1 MGEKAMNEKEKE
13 RIKSLFAEMNKVKKD
28 IDESKL
34 EAEEKVQKVKENK
47 DRDLDDILAFIHNR
61 KNPTRKTE
69 EEKKDYSNDSYVPFE
84 NVTKTTEPLHVSTDH
99 QTNNSMF
106 DSGVFDLFGT
116 NEANNE
122 IRNDEE
128 SVVTS
133 TDTVEEVKEDEVLEQ
148 PDHIETTSNTSIDG
162 ESLFIDEKKEET
174 ETNNLDE
181 INFFGDQED
190 NADTS
195 KPEEGAVTV
204 EDVDEEDHHSDS
216 TTNDSMDLLADEKK
230 EEDEVQNLDDMNLL
244 DEQSPQDEEEDA
256 KEETKEVSDDEISMD
271 NDVESEP
278 QIEPI
283 PIVPMAPIPDVAP
296 IMPLPPIQEMSEE
309 EKNQQHL
316 QELEEALEEA
326 RLKNEEA
333 EAKEKEALELYNVAV
348 KEADEAEKELT
359 KAKQELDNKTAEYDE
374 LNKVIEANKE
384 RYQKVKDLEA
394 RLASAKNTAQ
404 QAKKALMSVKQELT
418 TAEKRLTKTTEKAE
432 FLKGSVEQIAS
443 GDAYTFKGFLKGLK
457 ETEDIKKALILL
469 NGSQK
474 FVDYNNKEGQTK
486 DYVNSRSEKDAMQ
499 LDNIL
504 TSIDILKRSNEVRKA
519 EGKPELKVSYLL
531 MATAMINADVISMRQ
546 TYPRIFIGNAKAEQ
560 NLIRT
565 ENISFNLDAKDV
577 VNSWYG
583 QKTYLDAAGYT
594 KEQQDSFIANPNKLY
609 VADQQTFNKVG
620 YYLNVVG
627 PYEYVGTGLALYGN
641 SKNAISVDFAQTGSG
656 VSVEEFERQILDYY
670 ASLKQNY
677 EEYNNALNASKKA
690 YEKFASITNML
701 GDCVKD
707 YAIANAS
714 ITVNQ
719 DAYNKIK
726 EEASSAVDE
735 NKLSELKNQI
745 SLATNA
751 FTLAQ
756 KHSQT
761 AEEEKDEAYK
771 NYNDALDTSAIV
783 GRKFTIAKQELSSL
797 KAKLGIVE
805 ETESDVVEE
814 INISNEEDD
823 GIDRTIEKS
832 ESIDK
837 GDANVHDTFS
847 FLKKNNPN
855 VYDKLHQLDQLAK
868 TDYLNFFKVVR
879 DVLDDYVTGVCK
891 KHKIKLT
898 SKVTDRN
905 NPARKIE
912 LPKSIEQKITDASP
926 YLVKLKK
933 VQYEN
938 TNSIIK
944 EVNPY
949 SFIRQ
954 MGNYGAH
961 ADATPSSWWPKLS
974 EENCLLALEC
984 LNKIYKSVYKLNTNF
999 NSNTTMIGD
1008 YYIDKCN
1015 YNGEDSACVAEY
1027 TGVRVVGRGKDT
1039 SKSNIRYA
1047 IIRKYRKEDIDVNF
1061 LFRTVDTF
1069 NEVSYAYGE
1078 KLKGM
1083 ADVREIVPFD
1093 SEYCDYYYIAY
1104 EFMYHPYDLNNKVLS
1119 KMKKYD
1125 LLRMCEQIS
1134 SYFAGIHNMKSPV
1147 YHRMFTFKSVKVCD
1161 LPNNGITPFIIGFEF
1176 TKFEDNPELGTV
1188 SAEFLKEYKK
1198 NSGSKNLYKYTQPNK
1213 EIKSWEKA
1221 DIFSM
1226 GTLFADIL
1234 LGRIKAQVFD
1244 ELELEDA
1251 GYSPKIIETI
1261 DKMLSDDP
1269 DVRPTAIEVKKVFDD
1284 ELSKWHE
1291 EVPA

>member
-1 MGEKAMNEKEKE
+1 MNEKEKE
-13 RIKSLFAEMNKVKKD
+13 RIKSLFNEMNKIKKD

-34 EAEEKVQKVKENK
+34 EATEKVQKVKENQNT
-47 DRDLDDILAFIHNR
+47 DFDDILAFIHNR

-69 EEKKDYSNDSYVPFE
+69 EVKKDYSNESYVPFE
-84 NVTKTTEPLHVSTDH
+84 NTTSSIKPSHTFTDD
-99 QTNNSMF
+99 QTNNNSMF

-116 NEANNE
+116 SEADNE
-122 IRNDEE
+122 IRKDEE
-128 SVVTS
+128 SVMTS
-133 TDTVEEVKEDEVLEQ
+133 NDTVEERKEDDYLEQ
-148 PDHIETTSNTSIDG
+148 PDHDDKSSSTSINPM
-162 ESLFIDEKKEET
+162 SLFTDEKKEET
-174 ETNNLDE
+174 DTPNLDE
-181 INFFGDQED
+181 INLFGNQERD
-190 NADTS
+190 DDTS
-195 KPEEGAVTV
+195 K
-204 EDVDEEDHHSDS
+204 DEEDAVIVEEDHPNDSISD
-216 TTNDSMDLLADEKK
+216 NSMDLFVDEKK
-230 EEDEVQNLDDMNLL
+230 EEDDVHNLDDIDLFEDHSSEKAEEVRV
-244 DEQSPQDEEEDA
+244 DESEEA
-256 KEETKEVSDDEISMD
+256 VVEETSDDEVSRD
-271 NDVESEP
+271 DDVESET

-333 EAKEKEALELYNVAV
+333 EAKEKEALDLYNIAV
-348 KEADEAEKELT
+348 KEADEAAKELS
-359 KAKQELDNKTAEYDE
+359 KAKQELDDKTAEYDE

-384 RYQKVKDLEA
+384 RNQKVKELEERVA
-394 RLASAKNTAQ
+394 LAKNAAE
-404 QAKKALMSVKQELT
+404 QAKNALMSIKKELT

-443 GDAYTFKGFLKGLK
+443 GDAYTFKGFLMGLK
-457 ETEDIKKALILL
+457 ETADIKRALVLL

-474 FVDYNNKEGQTK
+474 FVDYNGKEGHTK
-486 DYVNSRSEKDAMQ
+486 DYVNSHSEKDAMQ

-565 ENISFNLDAKDV
+565 ENISLNLDAKDV

-583 QKTYLDAAGYT
+583 EKTYLDAAGYT

-609 VADQQTFNKVG
+609 ASDQQTFNKVG

-641 SKNAISVDFAQTGSG
+641 SKNAISVDFAQRGSG

-726 EEASSAVDE
+726 EEASSVVNE
-735 NKLSELKNQI
+735 SKLAELKNQI
-745 SLATNA
+745 SLATNT

-761 AEEEKDEAYK
+761 LEEEKAKVYRE
-771 NYNDALDTSAIV
+771 YNDAVDASAITS
-783 GRKFTIAKQELSSL
+783 RKLRKANQELSSL
-797 KAKLGIVE
+797 KAMLGIEDEVE
-805 ETESDVVEE
+805 NQEQATSIEDENIIDDVERIIEESAE
-814 INISNEEDD
+814 IDGENID
-823 GIDRTIEKS
+823 I
-832 ESIDK
+832 
-837 GDANVHDTFS
+837 HDTFA
-847 FLKKNNPN
+847 FLKKKDKK
-855 VYDKLHQLDQLAK
+855 VYEKLHKLDTLAK
-868 TDYLNFFKVVR
+868 TDYLSFYKTVR
-879 DVLDDYVTGVCK
+879 DSLDMYLNVICQANNISLIGTKYNKNGQKYKANKDIAD
-891 KHKIKLT
+891 KIKECNERNLLLDLGSVRYKGAT
-898 SKVTDRN
+898 NINNQTDGYTFLR
-905 NPARKIE
+905 
-912 LPKSIEQKITDASP
+912 L
-926 YLVKLKK
+926 
-933 VQYEN
+933 
-938 TNSIIK
+938 
-944 EVNPY
+944 
-949 SFIRQ
+949 

-961 ADATPSSWWPKLS
+961 VENDKPANNYPKMN
-974 EENCLLALEC
+974 EGNCVKALEF
-984 LNKIYKSVYKLNTNF
+984 LFKLYSSLYNNNEKFERETL
-999 NSNTTMIGD
+999 MIGN
-1008 YYIDKCN
+1008 YYINQYIDISG
-1015 YNGEDSACVAEY
+1015 NGQFGEY
-1027 TGVRVVGRGKDT
+1027 RGIHILGGGARRTKA
-1039 SKSNIRYA
+1039 NMRYA
-1047 IIRKYRKEDIDVNF
+1047 IIKKYDKKQVDQNF
-1061 LFRTVDTF
+1061 LFRNIETF
-1069 NEVSYAYGE
+1069 NQVAAANGS
-1078 KLKGM
+1078 KLQNM
-1083 ADVREIVPFD
+1083 ADVREIIPFE
-1093 SEYCDYYYIAY
+1093 SKNCDYYYVAY
-1104 EFMYHPYDLNNKVLS
+1104 EFVYPPHDLSTDVLS
-1119 KMKKYD
+1119 KLSKYD
-1125 LLRMCEQIS
+1125 RLRMCEQIS
-1134 SYFAGIHNMKSPV
+1134 NYFSGIHNLPSPI
-1147 YHRMFTFKSVKVCD
+1147 YHRMFTYKSVEVCD
-1161 LPNNGITPFIIGFEF
+1161 LESNGITPFIVGFEF
-1176 TKFEDNPELGTV
+1176 TKFENNPEIGTV
-1188 SAEFLKEYKK
+1188 SAQFKNTLRKNKKDEY
-1198 NSGSKNLYKYTQPNK
+1198 LDKYVQPNA

-1226 GTLFADIL
+1226 GTLFADVL
-1234 LGRIKAQVFD
+1234 LGKIKPEIFN
-1244 ELELEDA
+1244 ELDLEDA
-1251 GYSPKIIETI
+1251 GYSSRIIKTI

-1269 DVRPTAIEVKKVFDD
+1269 NIRPTAIEVQKVFDD

>member
-1 MGEKAMNEKEKE
+1 MNEKEKE
-13 RIKSLFAEMNKVKKD
+13 RVKSIVKEIKKMKKD

-34 EAEEKVQKVKENK
+34 ETEEKVQKVKENQNT
-47 DRDLDDILAFIHNR
+47 DFDDILAFIHNR
-61 KNPTRKTE
+61 KNPTKKTE
-69 EEKKDYSNDSYVPFE
+69 EVKKDYSNESYVPFE
-84 NVTKTTEPLHVSTDH
+84 NTTSSIKPSHTFTDD
-99 QTNNSMF
+99 QTNNNSMF
-106 DSGVFDLFGT
+106 GSGVFDLFGT
-116 NEANNE
+116 SEADNE
-122 IRNDEE
+122 IRKDEK
-128 SVVTS
+128 SVMTS
-133 TDTVEEVKEDEVLEQ
+133 NDTVEVRKEDDYLEQ
-148 PDHIETTSNTSIDG
+148 PDHNDKSSSSSINPM
-162 ESLFIDEKKEET
+162 SLFTDEKKEET
-174 ETNNLDE
+174 DTPNLDE
-181 INFFGDQED
+181 INLFGNQERD
-190 NADTS
+190 DDTC
-195 KPEEGAVTV
+195 KDEEDAVIV
-204 EDVDEEDHHSDS
+204 EEDHHD
-216 TTNDSMDLLADEKK
+216 DSMDLFADEKK
-230 EEDEVQNLDDMNLL
+230 EEDDVHKLDDMNLL
-244 DEQSPQDEEEDA
+244 DEQSSQDEEEDT
-256 KEETKEVSDDEISMD
+256 KEETEEPEEVFDDEVSMD
-271 NDVESEP
+271 NDMESEA
-278 QIEPI
+278 QVEPI

-333 EAKEKEALELYNVAV
+333 EAKEKEALDLYNIAV
-348 KEADEAEKELT
+348 KEADEAAKELS
-359 KAKQELDNKTAEYDE
+359 KAKQELDDKTAEYDE

-384 RYQKVKDLEA
+384 RNQKVKDLEA
-394 RLASAKNTAQ
+394 RLASAKNTAE
-404 QAKKALMSVKQELT
+404 QAKNALMSIKKELT

-457 ETEDIKKALILL
+457 ETEDIKKALALL

-474 FVDYNNKEGQTK
+474 FVDYNNNEGQTK

-565 ENISFNLDAKDV
+565 ENISLNLDAKDV

-583 QKTYLDAAGYT
+583 EKTYLDAAGYT

-609 VADQQTFNKVG
+609 LTDQQTFNKVG

-656 VSVEEFERQILDYY
+656 VSVDEFEKQILDYF

-690 YEKFASITNML
+690 YEKFTSITNML

-726 EEASSAVDE
+726 EEVTSVVDE

-745 SLATNA
+745 SLATNT

-756 KHSQT
+756 KHSQ
-761 AEEEKDEAYK
+761 ALEEEKDEAFK
-771 NYNDALDTSAIV
+771 KYNDALDISAIT

-797 KAKLGIVE
+797 KAKLGIVK
-805 ETESDVVEE
+805 ETENVVEEE
-814 INISNEEDD
+814 INISDEYDD

-832 ESIDK
+832 ESIDRGNAK
-837 GDANVHDTFS
+837 VHDTFS
-847 FLKKNNPN
+847 LLKNYNLNIYEKFH
-855 VYDKLHQLDQLAK
+855 LLDRSAK
-868 TDYLNFFKVVR
+868 TDYLSFFKVVR

-891 KHKIKLT
+891 KYGIKITEQVPDKKNHNK
-898 SKVTDRN
+898 KVTQAKKLDQ
-905 NPARKIE
+905 KIE
-912 LPKSIEQKITDASP
+912 DARP
-926 YLVKLKK
+926 YLLNLGEVEY
-933 VQYEN
+933 Q
-938 TNSIIK
+938 TIGNSTR
-944 EVNPY
+944 NSDAY
-949 SFIRQ
+949 FFIRQ

-961 ADATPSSWWPKLS
+961 ADAEPKYSWPKLS
-974 EENCLLALEC
+974 EENCLLALEY
-984 LNKIYKSVYKLNTNF
+984 LYKIYKSIYQLNRDF
-999 NSNTTMIGD
+999 DSNTTMIGD
-1008 YYIDKCN
+1008 YYIDKCK
-1015 YNGEDSACVAEY
+1015 YNDEDSACVAEY
-1027 TGVRVVGRGKDT
+1027 TGVRVLGRGKNK
-1039 SKSNIRYA
+1039 SKSNVRYA

-1083 ADVREIVPFD
+1083 ANVNEIIPFK

-1104 EFMYHPYDLNNKVLS
+1104 EFMYSPHDLDNDVLG

-1134 SYFAGIHNMKSPV
+1134 NYFAGIHNMESPV

-1161 LPNNGITPFIIGFEF
+1161 LPNNGITPIIIGFEF
-1176 TKFEDNPELGTV
+1176 TKFEDKPGLGTV
-1188 SAEFLKEYKK
+1188 SAEFYKEYKK
-1198 NSGSKNLYKYTQPNK
+1198 NIDSAYFHKYTQPHG

-1226 GTLFADIL
+1226 GVLFSDIL
-1234 LGRIKAQVFD
+1234 LGKISPDRFNHLK
-1244 ELELEDA
+1244 LEDA
-1251 GYSPKIIETI
+1251 GYSIKIIKTL
-1261 DKMLSDDP
+1261 DQMLSDDP
-1269 DVRPTAIEVKKVFDD
+1269 AVRPTAIEVKKVFDD